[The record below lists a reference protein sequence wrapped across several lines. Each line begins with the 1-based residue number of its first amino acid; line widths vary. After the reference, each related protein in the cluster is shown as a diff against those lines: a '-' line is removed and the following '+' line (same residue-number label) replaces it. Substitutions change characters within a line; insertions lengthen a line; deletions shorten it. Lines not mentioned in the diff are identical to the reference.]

1 MASPSTVKLQN
12 NDRIFRVERPPT
24 FDHLKTLFEARFN
37 LAKSSLSIYY
47 VDPSDGNKTHV
58 DDDSDYQLAFD
69 SAANIKFFCD
79 DQPATAG
86 RGNEPLTLDVLKN
99 SYFKNWHKPT
109 SPAAQF
115 GHKVYKCYSCKLSR
129 QPSAKCVECGGS
141 AAVDFNTAFPK
152 LTQLIHRSV
161 EDLVLSQ
168 FRALHDKITSKNGKL
183 DLSATLNDSVLGK
196 SSMDVSRTFI
206 RMHGTAAGTP
216 PKDNS
221 FFQRLS
227 TAKMVNASEY
237 EAPKQFSVFHVKED
251 DHELINTMISCCA
264 PSHPTTSLDV
274 NNLHSTLP
282 LPVLSDLSCPVNKR
296 QDSLAALLTNEK
308 DGSDASKPKQVE
320 LVYDSVKIC
329 KVILKEG
336 YITINI
342 MIYGG
347 ENVTPWP
354 EGVYIVGCKSCEVS
368 KHVMTKLSRAL
379 APRAFLAQVIKFELS
394 EDLIKTNSQYEMLFT
409 FQKEDKEKNISYWS
423 KPFCVPFNTVPD
435 QKTKNRLSCDFL
447 SF

>member
-1 MASPSTVKLQN
+1 MASLSTVKLQN
-12 NDRIFRVERPPT
+12 NERIFRVERPPT
-24 FDHLKTLFEARFN
+24 FDQLKTLFEARFN
-37 LAKSSLSIYY
+37 LPKSNLSIYY
-47 VDPSDGNKTHV
+47 LDPSDGNKTHV

-79 DQPATAG
+79 DQPVTAG

-129 QPSAKCVECGGS
+129 QPSTKCAECGGS
-141 AAVDFNTAFPK
+141 ATVDFNTAFPK

-183 DLSATLNDSVLGK
+183 DLSVTLNDSLLGK

-206 RMHGTAAGTP
+206 RMNGTTAASP
-216 PKDNS
+216 NKDNS

-227 TAKMVNASEY
+227 TTKMVNASEP
-237 EAPKQFSVFHVKED
+237 EAPKQLSVFQVKED
-251 DHELINTMISCCA
+251 DHELISTVVGGCVPGQVSA
-264 PSHPTTSLDV
+264 TQETA
-274 NNLHSTLP
+274 NLNGTLP
-282 LPVLSDLSCPVNKR
+282 ALADLACPVNKR
-296 QDSLAALLTNEK
+296 QDSLAALLASEK
-308 DGSDASKPKQVE
+308 DGSDPAKPKQVE
-320 LVYDSVKIC
+320 LEYASVKIC
-329 KVILKEG
+329 KVGFKDG
-336 YITINI
+336 YITFNF
-342 MIYGG
+342 MLYGG
-347 ENVTPWP
+347 ENVTAWP
-354 EGVYIVGCKSCEVS
+354 EGVYIVGCKNCEVT
-368 KHVMTKLSRAL
+368 KHVMTKLCKPL
-379 APRAFLAQVIKFELS
+379 IPRAFLAQVIKFEIS
-394 EDLIKTNSQYEMLFT
+394 EDLIKTNSQYEMLFS
-409 FQKEDKEKNISYWS
+409 FQKEDKEKGISYWS

-435 QKTKNRLSCDFL
+435 SKTKNRLSCDFL